1 MNKAAFEYI
10 NTNFIAKE
18 VKKNIN
24 AHLPKRTFYQRLRK
38 YITLGKDDEVTVQE
52 LEMFNKEYLMRH
64 KTFQDFIKLEITN
77 LTKSKS

>member
-18 VKKNIN
+18 VKKSIN

-38 YITLGKDDEVTVQE
+38 YITLGKDEEVTVQE
-52 LEMFNKEYLMRH
+52 LKMFNEEYLRRH
-64 KTFQDFIKLEITN
+64 KTFQDFIKLEIN
-77 LTKSKS
+77 KLSK